1 MIDLQDLKLMV
12 MDRPDTFTLKNSGVL
27 KLINEIERLRE
38 LAHQARAERDALEAQ
53 PVSATTCS
61 KCGVDRLQSPCQDL
75 QNCGYVGTAYVA
87 QPVSAGL
94 TDEQRAALINAM
106 CMTWRHD
113 FGLNKPEANGKA
125 WPFGI
130 ASGMNDQERQALRTQ
145 MTQLVEH
152 HFLPLLSAA
161 QRDSQPVA
169 SADARDA
176 AILRAGAVLS
186 NIAFNM
192 AQRRLGEPLTGDD
205 ARALYNARNQW
216 DAAIAASKQTGGA

>member
-1 MIDLQDLKLMV
+1 MNTELNACPFCACKMSLSAIARDWWRIAGDHDDECILHDKEYDSPQTDEQ
-12 MDRPDTFTLKNSGVL
+12 RHA
-27 KLINEIERLRE
+27 LIAAWNRR
-38 LAHQARAERDALEAQ
+38 
-53 PVSATTCS
+53 
-61 KCGVDRLQSPCQDL
+61 
-75 QNCGYVGTAYVA
+75 A

-94 TDEQRAALINAM
+94 TDAESFEKFWADKYGEILAPTGDEDADAACRIAK
-106 CMTWRHD
+106 CAASD
-113 FGLNKPEANGKA
+113 A
-125 WPFGI
+125 WGT
-130 ASGMNDQERQALRTQ
+130 A
-145 MTQLVEH
+145 
-152 HFLPLLSAA
+152 LLSAA

-216 DAAIAASKQTGGA
+216 DAAIAASKEGNHA